1 MSGFRTHFR
10 PFAETAMTSETTLKC
25 NNPPFVINTV
35 PAHSI
40 TDDPIQC
47 HDGRHDSVDLFD
59 GFFFV
64 RLDVPGRIL
73 AHDHVAG
80 HPFED
85 GIAAMDDVP
94 FRCLDESLLLPDVV
108 EDMIPASPY
117 SGAFRYG

>member
-1 MSGFRTHFR
+1 
-10 PFAETAMTSETTLKC
+10 MTSETTLKC

-40 TDDPIQC
+40 TDGPIQC

-64 RLDVPGRIL
+64 RLDIPGRIL

-80 HPFED
+80 HPFEN
-85 GIAAMDDVP
+85 GIAAIDDVP
-94 FRCLDESLLLPDVV
+94 FRCLDEALLLPDVV
-108 EDMIPASPY
+108 EDMIPASLY